1 MKRFFTYMTMLTL
14 AVACET
20 MYGPVETPIAP
31 DSAAGVEITVA
42 DVTDDSFTVTIA
54 PSGEASYYS
63 WLIDEASAAEELDAE
78 TLYAVGYESIGQGT
92 VKWTAEEPS
101 VTFTVEG
108 LDPNTD
114 YQIYAVAG
122 SKMGIAGAV
131 VNKSVKTTD
140 TVAPGYEAY
149 ETEAH
154 QVVFTFSEAVTR
166 NADAGAIK
174 VPYYAYYS
182 SDFQTT
188 AAAAGE
194 VTVPEDSILVAG
206 NQALISV
213 PDLPTGCYWT
223 ISIPE
228 GAFLDAVGQKLPA
241 YASAFEMAEGQSG
254 PAPAPTGFYGEVD
267 YVELPMLGGLELES
281 FSDWTELFVIPVES
295 EYAIAGM
302 SSKKFLTVKYETP
315 NKVIEHT
322 LTPGVHYA
330 VTALGFAVALPEQ
343 PEYGADVTISVPAGA
358 LYDVFG
364 NDCEAWEATFI
375 HSFGYTLDDVIGTYA
390 GEAES
395 YFNGPTALAIT
406 VAESDDPEKGAVM
419 LTGSYMGLSCMAPI
433 YGDFD
438 VDGGILTIY
447 DSQLFFQN
455 ESAGRVLFA
464 VNGADY
470 VDLKVPQSG
479 VITSP
484 SEWFGAYLYDMGGWF
499 DIYTD
504 CYLVR
509 QAEEGAAVAAA
520 SAPELIARTSG
531 KAL

>member
-1 MKRFFTYMTMLTL
+1 MTMLTL

-20 MYGPVETPIAP
+20 MYGPVETPVAP

>member
-63 WLIDEASAAEELDAE
+63 WLIDVAQAAAEIDAE
-78 TLYAVGYESIGQGT
+78 TLYAVGYEGIGYGT
-92 VKWTAEEPS
+92 AKWTAEEPS

-140 TVAPGYEAY
+140 TVAPDYESY
-149 ETEAH
+149 ETEGH

-166 NADAGAIK
+166 KAENGAIK

-182 SDFQTT
+182 AEFQTT

-343 PEYGADVTISVPAGA
+343 PAYGADVTISVPAGA

>member
-1 MKRFFTYMTMLTL
+1 MTMLTL

-63 WLIDEASAAEELDAE
+63 WLIDVAQAAAEIDAE
-78 TLYAVGYESIGQGT
+78 TLYAVGYEGIGYGT
-92 VKWTAEEPS
+92 AKWTAEEPS

-108 LDPNTD
+108 LDPDTD

-122 SKMGIAGAV
+122 SKLGIAGAV
-131 VNKSVKTTD
+131 ADKTVKTTD

-149 ETEAH
+149 DTDAH
-154 QVVFTFSEAVTR
+154 QVVFTFSENVTR
-166 NADAGAIK
+166 NAEAGAIK

-182 SDFQTT
+182 SAFQTT

-241 YASAFEMAEGQSG
+241 YASGFVMAEGQNG

-267 YVELPMLGGLELES
+267 YVELPMLGALELES
-281 FSDWTELFVIPVES
+281 FSDWTNPFIIPVES
-295 EYAIAGM
+295 TYALAGM
-302 SSKKFLTVKYETP
+302 SSKNFLTVTYASP
-315 NKVIEHT
+315 NKAIEFT

-330 VTALGFAVALPEQ
+330 LTSLGFVVALPEQ
-343 PEYGADVTISVPAGA
+343 PAYGADVTISVPAGA

-364 NDCEAWEATFI
+364 NDCEAWEATLI

-395 YFNGPTALAIT
+395 YFNGPVTLAIT

-419 LTGSYMGLSCMAPI
+419 LTGSYMGITCMAPI

-455 ESAGRVLFA
+455 ESTGRVLFA

-484 SEWFGAYLYDMGGWF
+484 SEWFGAYLYDMGGWY

>member
-1 MKRFFTYMTMLTL
+1 MTMLTL

-92 VKWTAEEPS
+92 VKWTEEEPS

-140 TVAPGYEAY
+140 TVAPDYESY

-166 NADAGAIK
+166 KAENGAIK

-182 SDFQTT
+182 AEFQTT

-241 YASAFEMAEGQSG
+241 YASAFVMDEGQSG

-343 PEYGADVTISVPAGA
+343 PAYGADVTISVPAGA

>member
-1 MKRFFTYMTMLTL
+1 MTMLTL

-20 MYGPVETPIAP
+20 MYGPVETPVAP

-42 DVTDDSFTVTIA
+42 DVTDDSFTVTITPA
-54 PSGEASYYS
+54 GEASYYS

-92 VKWTAEEPS
+92 VKWTAEDPS

-108 LDPNTD
+108 LAPNTD

-122 SKMGIAGAV
+122 SKMGIVGAV

-140 TVAPGYEAY
+140 TVAPDYEAY

-166 NADAGAIK
+166 KAENGAIK

-182 SDFQTT
+182 AEFQTT

-343 PEYGADVTISVPAGA
+343 PAYGADVTISVPAGA

-419 LTGSYMGLSCMAPI
+419 LTGSYMGLPCMAPI

-484 SEWFGAYLYDMGGWF
+484 SEWFGAYLYDMGGWY

>member
-1 MKRFFTYMTMLTL
+1 MTMLTL

-20 MYGPVETPIAP
+20 MYGPVETPVAP

-42 DVTDDSFTVTIA
+42 DVTDDSFTVTITPA
-54 PSGEASYYS
+54 GEASYYS
-63 WLIDEASAAEELDAE
+63 WLIDEASAAEIDAE
-78 TLYAVGYESIGQGT
+78 TLYAVGYEGIGYGT

-140 TVAPGYEAY
+140 TVAPDYEAY

-166 NADAGAIK
+166 KAENGAIK

-182 SDFQTT
+182 AEFQTT

-241 YASAFEMAEGQSG
+241 YASAFEMTEGQNG

-343 PEYGADVTISVPAGA
+343 PAYGADVTISVPAGA

-419 LTGSYMGLSCMAPI
+419 LTGTYMGLPCQSPI

-438 VDGGILTIY
+438 TDSGLLRLY
-447 DSQLFFQN
+447 DWQCFFTH
-455 ESAGRVLFA
+455 STLGDVYFA
-464 VNGADY
+464 ISGADY

-484 SEWFGAYLYDMGGWF
+484 SEWFGAYLESQNGWV
-499 DIYTD
+499 DIFTD
-504 CYLVR
+504 CTLVR
-509 QAEEGAAVAAA
+509 QAEEEAAPAAA
-520 SAPELIARTSG
+520 SVPELTVRSFG
-531 KAL
+531 RAL

>member
-1 MKRFFTYMTMLTL
+1 MLTL

-42 DVTDDSFTVTIA
+42 DVTDDSFTVTITPA
-54 PSGEASYYS
+54 GEASYYS
-63 WLIDEASAAEELDAE
+63 WLIDEASAAVELDAE
-78 TLYAVGYESIGQGT
+78 TLYAVGYESVGQGT
-92 VKWTAEEPS
+92 AKWTAEKPS

-140 TVAPGYEAY
+140 TVAPGYESF
-149 ETEAH
+149 ETDAN

-166 NADAGAIK
+166 KAENGAIK

-182 SDFQTT
+182 AEFQTT

-241 YASAFEMAEGQSG
+241 YASAFVMDEGQSG

-343 PEYGADVTISVPAGA
+343 PAYGADVTISVPAGA

-419 LTGSYMGLSCMAPI
+419 LTGSYMGLPCMAPI

-484 SEWFGAYLYDMGGWF
+484 SEWFGAYLYDMGNWF

>member
-1 MKRFFTYMTMLTL
+1 MTMFTL

-31 DSAAGVEITVA
+31 DTAADVEITVA
-42 DVTDDSFTVTIA
+42 DVTDDSFTVTITPA
-54 PSGEASYYS
+54 GEALYYS
-63 WLIDEASAAEELDAE
+63 WLIDEAPAAEELDAE
-78 TLYAVGYESIGQGT
+78 TLYAAGYEGVGYGIT
-92 VKWTAEEPS
+92 KWTAEEPS

-108 LDPNTD
+108 LDPDTD

-122 SKMGIAGAV
+122 SKMGIAGTV

-140 TVAPGYEAY
+140 TVAPGYKSY
-149 ETEAH
+149 ETDAH
-154 QVVFTFSEAVTR
+154 SVVFTFSENVTR
-166 NADAGAIK
+166 NAEAGAIK

-182 SDFQTT
+182 SDFQST

-228 GAFLDAVGQKLPA
+228 GAFLDAVGQALPA
-241 YASAFEMAEGQSG
+241 YASGFAMAEGT
-254 PAPAPTGFYGEVD
+254 PAPTGFYGEID
-267 YVELPMLGGLELES
+267 YVELPMLGALELES
-281 FSDWTELFVIPVES
+281 FSDWTNPFIIPVETT
-295 EYAIAGM
+295 YALAGM
-302 SSKKFLTVKYETP
+302 SSKNFLTVTYESP

-330 VTALGFAVALPEQ
+330 VTSLGFVVALPEK

-364 NDCEAWEATFI
+364 NDCEAWEATLI
-375 HSFGYTLDDVIGTYA
+375 HSFGYTLDDVLGTYA

-395 YFNGPTALAIT
+395 YFNGPSAFAIT

-419 LTGSYMGLSCMAPI
+419 LTGTYLGLPCDSPI

-438 VDGGILTIY
+438 TDSGVLRLYDWQCFFTHPTLGGVY
-447 DSQLFFQN
+447 
-455 ESAGRVLFA
+455 FA
-464 VNGADY
+464 ISGADY

-484 SEWFGAYLYDMGGWF
+484 SQWFGAYLESQGGWV
-499 DIYTD
+499 DIFTD
-504 CYLVR
+504 CHLVR
-509 QAEEGAAVAAA
+509 QAEEEAAPAAA
-520 SAPELIARTSG
+520 SVPELTVRSFG
-531 KAL
+531 RVL

>member
-1 MKRFFTYMTMLTL
+1 MKRIFAYITMLTL

-20 MYGPVETPIAP
+20 MYGPVETPLAP

-42 DVTDDSFTVTIA
+42 DVTDDSFTVTIT

-78 TLYAVGYESIGQGT
+78 TLYAVGYESVDQGT
-92 VKWTAEEPS
+92 VKWTAES
-101 VTFTVEG
+101 SSYTFTVED
-108 LDPNTD
+108 LNPNTD
-114 YQIYAVAG
+114 YQVYAVAG
-122 SKMGIAGAV
+122 SKMGIAGTV

-140 TVAPGYEAY
+140 TVAPGYESY
-149 ETEAH
+149 ETDAH

-166 NADAGAIK
+166 KADNGAIK

-182 SDFQTT
+182 ADFQTT

-228 GAFLDAVGQKLPA
+228 GAFVDVVGQKLPA
-241 YASAFEMAEGQSG
+241 YASAFVMAEGEYG
-254 PAPAPTGFYGEVD
+254 PEPAPNGFYGEID
-267 YVELPMLGGLELES
+267 YVELPMLGALELES
-281 FSDWTELFVIPVES
+281 FSDWTAPFVIPIES

-302 SSKKFLTVKYETP
+302 SSKKFVTVTYETQ
-315 NKVIEHT
+315 NKVIELT
-322 LTPGVHYA
+322 LTPGVHYGIGA
-330 VTALGFAVALPEQ
+330 QGFVVALPEQ
-343 PEYGADVTISVPAGA
+343 PEYGAEVTISVPAGV

-364 NDCEAWEATFI
+364 NDCEAWEATSI
-375 HSFGYTLDDVIGTYA
+375 HSFGYTLEDVLGTYS

-395 YFNGPTALAIT
+395 YFQGPVSLGLT
-406 VAESDDPEKGAVM
+406 VSESDDAEIGNIM
-419 LTGSYMGLSCMAPI
+419 LTGTYMGITCMNPI
-433 YGDFD
+433 YGNFN
-438 VDGGILTIY
+438 VDSGVLRIY
-447 DSQLFFQN
+447 DSQLFYQN
-455 ESAGRVLFA
+455 ETAGRVLFA

-470 VDLKVPQSG
+470 VDFKVPQSG

-484 SEWFGAYLYDMGGWF
+484 SEWFGAYFYDQEGWY
-499 DIYTD
+499 DVYTD
-504 CYLVR
+504 CTLVR
-509 QAEEGAAVAAA
+509 VEDAATSVAT
-520 SAPELIARTSG
+520 SKTPELKVRHSG
-531 KAL
+531 KEL